1 MRRFT
6 KYRTGIVFVSRQNS
20 RFTGLVSNLTR
31 ASRHQ
36 RPQITRPPTPKITTM
51 PRAQNQKFSQGSPDK
66 RQKTKDKRQKDER

>member
-6 KYRTGIVFVSRQNS
+6 KYRTGIVFVSSQNS
-20 RFTGLVSNLTR
+20 RLTGLVSNLTR

-51 PRAQNQKFSQGSPDK
+51 PIAQKQKFSQGAA
-66 RQKTKDKRQKDER
+66 DKRQKDER

>member
-31 ASRHQ
+31 ASRRQ
-36 RPQITRPPTPKITTM
+36 RPKITRPPTPKITTM
-51 PRAQNQKFSQGSPDK
+51 PRAKKQKFSQGSPDK
-66 RQKTKDKRQKDER
+66 RQKDKKMRDER

>member
-20 RFTGLVSNLTR
+20 RLTGLVSNLTR
-31 ASRHQ
+31 ASHRQ

-51 PRAQNQKFSQGSPDK
+51 PRAQKQKFSQGSPDK
-66 RQKTKDKRQKDER
+66 RQKDER